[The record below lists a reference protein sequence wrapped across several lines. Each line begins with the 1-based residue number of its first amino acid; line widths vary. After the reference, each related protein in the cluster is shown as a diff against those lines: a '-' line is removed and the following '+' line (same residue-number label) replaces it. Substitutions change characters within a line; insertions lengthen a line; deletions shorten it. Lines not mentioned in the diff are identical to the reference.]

1 MIDRLKVIMEKEG
14 ISPSQLADRLHVQRS
29 GLSHI
34 LSGRNN
40 PSLDFVKK
48 VLTEFPQYDMEW
60 FMFGNTNVNSE
71 IYKSKQSKELSLFDD
86 MPKSDVFSQPT
97 STKLNSAI
105 HETVTEIHK
114 SQSPTPEKTHTK
126 KLIKVIM
133 VYDNHTFEELRTEWE

>member
-71 IYKSKQSKELSLFDD
+71 IHKSKQIKELSLFDD

-105 HETVTEIHK
+105 PETVTEIHK
-114 SQSPTPEKTHTK
+114 SQSTTLEKTHTK